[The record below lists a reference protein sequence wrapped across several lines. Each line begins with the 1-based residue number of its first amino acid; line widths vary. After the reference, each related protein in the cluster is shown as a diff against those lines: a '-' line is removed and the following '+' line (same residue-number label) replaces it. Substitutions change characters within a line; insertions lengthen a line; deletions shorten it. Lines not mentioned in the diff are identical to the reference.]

1 MTSWK
6 RTHSCGALRASDSG
20 SEVVL
25 KGWVSGVR
33 DLGGITFI
41 DLRDREGVTQVLVRP
56 EASKEASE
64 LAKRVGSEWV
74 IAARGTVVLRGK
86 ESVNPNLATGEIEV
100 ATSELR
106 VLSESK
112 TPP

>member
-20 SEVVL
+20 GEVL
-25 KGWVSGVR
+25 LMGWVSGVR

-86 ESVNPNLATGEIEV
+86 ESVNPNLAMKHMS
-100 ATSELR
+100 TSC
-106 VLSESK
+106 S
-112 TPP
+112 PM